1 MAATLVCIVLTQ
13 VFYWYMILRK
23 RGGPMVALLALL
35 ASSASSQSI
44 TLEGSTDSLEIVTS
58 SAASTDY
65 TVVWSNVTAT
75 ALTTPG
81 TGAGN
86 IASATTTA
94 IIAAPSAS
102 NWRYVR
108 TLTLRNASTTT
119 SNTVTVQVD
128 RSAANRTIYSATLAP
143 GEELIYNGEW
153 QRYAANGSQIT
164 NSADAGTNGTIYTYY
179 KVGTAKDA
187 AGYWILG
194 NKDGGHPGAWVLG
207 TPGVNGANFDCST
220 GAGATV
226 AGAHVVAA
234 PASGNLYLT
243 SLTIQNSVTEQ
254 MQLVDLLWYNTGLVV
269 TTTTAQAVVPAGF
282 PARDR
287 NGSTNGEG
295 VKVGLYAL
303 TALGNAAAVSNST
316 ISYTDESGNAGA
328 VGTFQA
334 AVGYQAPATPVI
346 GTFMPFTLAAGDRG
360 VRTLASVTL
369 ATTYTS
375 GTMSLIAYR
384 PLMTLGTSV
393 VNVPATITFPAP
405 GIRVYGGT
413 CFAFLN
419 VGSATLA
426 LANASFTV
434 VERP

>member
-1 MAATLVCIVLTQ
+1 M
-13 VFYWYMILRK
+13 K
-23 RGGPMVALLALL
+23 RLLLLLMLLA
-35 ASSASSQSI
+35 APAWGSSIA
-44 TLEGSTDSLEIVTS
+44 LEGSTDSLEIVTS

-81 TGAGN
+81 TGANN
-86 IASATTTA
+86 IASATTTT
-94 IIAAPSAS
+94 IVAAPSAS
-102 NWRYVR
+102 NWRYIRLV
-108 TLTLRNASTTT
+108 TIRNASTTT
-119 SNTVTVQVD
+119 SNTVTIQVD
-128 RSAANRTIYSATLAP
+128 RSAANRTVYSATLGP
-143 GEELIYNGEW
+143 GEALHYTDEAK
-153 QRYAANGSQIT
+153 RYSANGSLYT
-164 NSADAGTNGTIYTYY
+164 TSADAGTNGNTYIYY

-187 AGYWILG
+187 AGYRILG

-226 AGAHVVAA
+226 AGAHYFPAA
-234 PASGNLYLT
+234 ASGNLYIT
-243 SLTIQNSVTEQ
+243 QLTIQNSVTEQ
-254 MQLVDLLWYNTGLVV
+254 MELVDLLWYNTGLSV
-269 TTTTAQAVVPAGF
+269 TTTGAQAVVPAGF
-282 PARDR
+282 PARDKL
-287 NGSTNGEG
+287 GSTNGEG
-295 VKVGLYAL
+295 VKIALYAL
-303 TALGNAAAVSNST
+303 TALGNAAVVSNST
-316 ISYTDESGNAGA
+316 ISYTDQDGNAGA
-328 VGTFQA
+328 TGTFQA

-384 PLMTLGTSV
+384 PIVTLGTSV
-393 VNVPATITFPAP
+393 ANVPATITFPAP
-405 GIRVYGGT
+405 GIRVYGGS
-413 CFAFLN
+413 CFAFVN

>member
-1 MAATLVCIVLTQ
+1 M
-13 VFYWYMILRK
+13 K
-23 RGGPMVALLALL
+23 RGILQLFVLALF
-35 ASSASSQSI
+35 AAPAWGSSIA
-44 TLEGSTDSLEIVTS
+44 LEGNTDALELVTS

-65 TVVWSNVTAT
+65 TVAWTNVQAT

-86 IASATTTA
+86 IASATTTT

-102 NWRYVR
+102 NWRYLR
-108 TLTLRNASTTT
+108 TLTVRNASTTT
-119 SNTVTVQVD
+119 SNTITVQVD
-128 RSAANRTIYSATLAP
+128 RSAANRTVYSATLAP
-143 GEELIYNGEW
+143 SEVLTYDETGW
-153 QRYAANGSQIT
+153 KRYAANGSQIT

-179 KVGTAKDA
+179 KVGTAKDS
-187 AGYWILG
+187 AGYAILG

-234 PASGNLYLT
+234 PSSGNLYLT
-243 SLTIQNSVTEQ
+243 GLTIQNSVNEQ
-254 MQLVDLLWYNTGLVV
+254 MQLVDLLWYNTGLSV
-269 TTTTAQAVVPAGF
+269 TTTGAQAVSPAGF

-303 TALGNAAAVSNST
+303 TALGNAAAVSNTT

-328 VGTFQA
+328 TGTFQA
-334 AVGYQAPATPVI
+334 AIGYQAPATPVI

-384 PLMTLGTSV
+384 PLVTLGTSV
-393 VNVPATITFPAP
+393 ANVPATISFPAP
-405 GIRVYGGT
+405 GIRIYGGT

>member
-1 MAATLVCIVLTQ
+1 M
-13 VFYWYMILRK
+13 K
-23 RGGPMVALLALL
+23 KLLAFLLLL
-35 ASSASSQSI
+35 AAPAWASTI
-44 TLEGSTDSLEIVTS
+44 ALEGPTDSLEIVTS

-65 TVVWSNVTAT
+65 TVAWSNVTAT

-108 TLTLRNASTTT
+108 ALTVRNASTTT
-119 SNTVTVQVD
+119 SNTITVQVD
-128 RSAANRTIYSATLAP
+128 RSAANRTIYGATLGP
-143 GEELIYNGEW
+143 GESLTYDENGW
-153 QRYAANGSQIT
+153 KRFAATGSEIT
-164 NSADAGTNGTIYTYY
+164 VSPDAGTNGKPFTHY

-187 AGYWILG
+187 AGYYILG

-226 AGAHVVAA
+226 AGAHVVPA
-234 PASGNLYLT
+234 PSSGNLYLT
-243 SLTIQNSVTEQ
+243 QLTTQNSVNEQ
-254 MQLVDLLWYNTGLVV
+254 MVLVDLLWYNTGLVV
-269 TTTTAQAVVPAGF
+269 TTTGAQAVVPAGW

-287 NGSTNGEG
+287 NGSTNGDG
-295 VKVGLYAL
+295 VYVGLYAL
-303 TALGNAAAVSNST
+303 TALGNAAAVSNTT
-316 ISYTDESGNAGA
+316 ISYTDSDGNAGA
-328 VGTFQA
+328 TGTFQA

-360 VRTLASVTL
+360 VRTLASISLT
-369 ATTYTS
+369 TTYTS

-384 PLMTLGTSV
+384 PIVTLGTSV
-393 VNVPATITFPAP
+393 ANVPATITFPAP
-405 GIRVYGGT
+405 GLRVYAGS

-426 LANASFTV
+426 LANASFSI

>member
-1 MAATLVCIVLTQ
+1 MKRLLLLLSLLTAPA
-13 VFYWYMILRK
+13 W
-23 RGGPMVALLALL
+23 G
-35 ASSASSQSI
+35 SSIA
-44 TLEGSTDSLEIVTS
+44 LEGSTDSLEIVTS

-65 TVVWSNVTAT
+65 TVAWSNVTAT

-86 IASATTTA
+86 IASATTTTV
-94 IIAAPSAS
+94 IAAPSAS

-108 TLTLRNASTTT
+108 ALTVRNASTTT
-119 SNTVTVQVD
+119 SNTITVQVD
-128 RSAANRTIYSATLAP
+128 RSAANRTVYSATLAP
-143 GEELIYNGEW
+143 GETLTYDETGW
-153 QRYAANGSQIT
+153 KRYASNGSQIT
-164 NSADAGTNGTIYTYY
+164 NSADAGTNGTVYTYY

-187 AGYWILG
+187 AGYYILG

-220 GAGATV
+220 AAGATV
-226 AGAHVVAA
+226 AGAHYFPAA
-234 PASGNLYLT
+234 SSGNLYLT
-243 SLTIQNSVTEQ
+243 QLTIQSSVTEQ
-254 MQLVDLLWYNTGLVV
+254 MQLVDLLWYNTGLSV
-269 TTTTAQAVVPAGF
+269 TTTTAQAVTPAAW

-287 NGSTNGEG
+287 NGSTNGED
-295 VKVGLYAL
+295 VKIGLYAL
-303 TALGNAAAVSNST
+303 TALGNAATVSNTT

-328 VGTFQA
+328 TGTFQA

-384 PLMTLGTSV
+384 PLVTLGTSV
-393 VNVPATITFPAP
+393 ANVPATIVFPAP
-405 GIRVYGGT
+405 GIRVYGGS

>member
-1 MAATLVCIVLTQ
+1 M
-13 VFYWYMILRK
+13 K
-23 RGGPMVALLALL
+23 RLLLLLMLL
-35 ASSASSQSI
+35 ASPAWGSSI
-44 TLEGSTDSLEIVTS
+44 ALEGSTDSLEIVTS

-65 TVVWSNVTAT
+65 TVAWSNVTAT

-86 IASATTTA
+86 IASATTTTV
-94 IIAAPSAS
+94 IAAPSAS

-108 TLTLRNASTTT
+108 TLTVRNASTTT
-119 SNTVTVQVD
+119 SNTITVQVD
-128 RSAANRTIYSATLAP
+128 RSASNRTVYSATLGA
-143 GEELIYNGEW
+143 GEVLTYDETGW
-153 QRYAANGSQIT
+153 KRYASNGSQIT
-164 NSADAGTNGTIYTYY
+164 TSADYGTNGNTYIYY

-187 AGYWILG
+187 AGYRILG

-220 GAGATV
+220 AAGATV
-226 AGAHVVAA
+226 AGAHYFPAA
-234 PASGNLYLT
+234 ASGNLYLT
-243 SLTIQNSVTEQ
+243 QLTIQSSVTEQ
-254 MQLVDLLWYNTGLVV
+254 MELVDLLWYNTGLVV
-269 TTTTAQAVVPAGF
+269 TTTTAQAVAPAAW
-282 PARDR
+282 PARDKL
-287 NGSTNGEG
+287 GSTNGEG
-295 VKVGLYAL
+295 VKIALYAL
-303 TALGNAAAVSNST
+303 TALGNAAVVSNTT

-328 VGTFQA
+328 TGTFQA
-334 AVGYQAPATPVI
+334 QVGYQAPATPVI

-384 PLMTLGTSV
+384 PIVTLGTSV
-393 VNVPATITFPAP
+393 ANVPATITFPAP
-405 GIRVYGGT
+405 GIRVYAGS
-413 CFAFLN
+413 CFAFVN

>member
-1 MAATLVCIVLTQ
+1 M
-13 VFYWYMILRK
+13 K
-23 RGGPMVALLALL
+23 RGILQSVVLAFL
-35 ASSASSQSI
+35 AAPAWGSSIA
-44 TLEGSTDSLEIVTS
+44 LEGNTDALELVTS

-65 TVVWSNVTAT
+65 TVAWTNVQAT

-86 IASATTTA
+86 IASATTTT

-102 NWRYVR
+102 NWRYLR
-108 TLTLRNASTTT
+108 TLTVRNASTTT
-119 SNTVTVQVD
+119 SNTITVQVD
-128 RSAANRTIYSATLAP
+128 RSAANRTVYSATLAP
-143 GEELIYNGEW
+143 SEVLTYDETGW
-153 QRYAANGSQIT
+153 KRYAANGSQIT

-179 KVGTAKDA
+179 KVGTAKDS
-187 AGYWILG
+187 AGYAILG

-234 PASGNLYLT
+234 PSSGNLYLT
-243 SLTIQNSVTEQ
+243 GLTIQNSVNEQ
-254 MQLVDLLWYNTGLVV
+254 MQLVDLLWYNTGLSV
-269 TTTTAQAVVPAGF
+269 TTTGAQAVSPAGF

-303 TALGNAAAVSNST
+303 TALGNAAAVSNTT

-328 VGTFQA
+328 TGTFQA
-334 AVGYQAPATPVI
+334 AIGYQAPATPVI

-384 PLMTLGTSV
+384 PLVTLGTSV
-393 VNVPATITFPAP
+393 ANVPATISFPAP
-405 GIRVYGGT
+405 GIRIYGGT

-426 LANASFTV
+426 LANASFNV

>member
-1 MAATLVCIVLTQ
+1 M
-13 VFYWYMILRK
+13 K
-23 RGGPMVALLALL
+23 RGILQSVVLAFL
-35 ASSASSQSI
+35 AAPAWGSSIA
-44 TLEGSTDSLEIVTS
+44 LEGNTDALEVVTS
-58 SAASTDY
+58 SAASIDY
-65 TVVWSNVTAT
+65 TVTWSNVTAT

-81 TGAGN
+81 TLPGN
-86 IASATTTA
+86 IASATTTT

-102 NWRYVR
+102 NWRYIR
-108 TLTLRNASTTT
+108 ALTFRNDSTTT
-119 SNTVTVQVD
+119 SNTLTIQID
-128 RSAANRTIYSATLAP
+128 RSGANRKLFSATLAP
-143 GEELIYNGEW
+143 GEELQYDEQGW
-153 QRYAANGSQIT
+153 RRYAANGSQIT

-179 KVGTAKDA
+179 KVGTAKDS
-187 AGYWILG
+187 AGYAILG

-226 AGAHVVAA
+226 AGAHVVPA
-234 PASGNLYLT
+234 PSSGNLYLT
-243 SLTIQNSVTEQ
+243 ALTIQNSVTEQ

-269 TTTTAQAVVPAGF
+269 TTTTAQAVTPAAW

-303 TALGNAAAVSNST
+303 TALGNAAVVSNTT

-328 VGTFQA
+328 TGTFQA

-384 PLMTLGTSV
+384 PLVTLGTSV
-393 VNVPATITFPAP
+393 ANVPATITFPAP
-405 GIRVYGGT
+405 GIRVYGGS

-426 LANASFTV
+426 LANASFTI

>member
-1 MAATLVCIVLTQ
+1 M
-13 VFYWYMILRK
+13 K
-23 RGGPMVALLALL
+23 RLLLLLLLLA
-35 ASSASSQSI
+35 APAWGSSIA
-44 TLEGSTDSLEIVTS
+44 LEGSTDSLEIVTS

-65 TVVWSNVTAT
+65 TVAWSNVTAT

-86 IASATTTA
+86 IASATTTTV
-94 IIAAPSAS
+94 IAAPAAS

-108 TLTLRNASTTT
+108 TLTVRNASTTT
-119 SNTVTVQVD
+119 SNTITVQVD
-128 RSAANRTIYSATLAP
+128 RSAANRTVYSATLGA
-143 GEELIYNGEW
+143 GEVLTYDETGW
-153 QRYAANGSQIT
+153 KRYASNGSQIT
-164 NSADAGTNGTIYTYY
+164 NSADAGTNGTAFTYY
-179 KVGTAKDA
+179 KVGTAKDS
-187 AGYWILG
+187 AGYAILG
-194 NKDGGHPGAWVLG
+194 AKDGGFPGAWVLG

-220 GAGATV
+220 AAGATV
-226 AGAHVVAA
+226 AGAHYFPAA
-234 PASGNLYLT
+234 ASGNLYLT
-243 SLTIQNSVTEQ
+243 QLTIQNSVTEQ
-254 MQLVDLLWYNTGLVV
+254 MQLVDLLWYNTGLSV
-269 TTTTAQAVVPAGF
+269 TTTTLQAITTAAW

-295 VKVGLYAL
+295 VYLALYAL
-303 TALGNAAAVSNST
+303 TALGNAAAVSNT
-316 ISYTDESGNAGA
+316 TVNYTDDQGNTGN

-346 GTFMPFTLAAGDRG
+346 GTWMPFTLAAGDRG
-360 VRTLASVTL
+360 VRAITNASGGGITL

-384 PLMTLGTSV
+384 PIVTLGTSV
-393 VNVPATITFPAP
+393 ANVPATITFPAP
-405 GIRVYGGT
+405 GIRVYAGS
-413 CFAFLN
+413 CFAFVN

>member
-1 MAATLVCIVLTQ
+1 M
-13 VFYWYMILRK
+13 K
-23 RGGPMVALLALL
+23 RALLLLLLL
-35 ASSASSQSI
+35 AAPAWGSSIA
-44 TLEGSTDSLEIVTS
+44 LEGNTDSLEIVTS

-65 TVVWSNVTAT
+65 TVAWSNVTAT

-119 SNTVTVQVD
+119 ANTVTVQVD

-143 GEELIYNGEW
+143 GETVTYDENGWKRFAATGSEITTSPDAGYNGK
-153 QRYAANGSQIT
+153 S
-164 NSADAGTNGTIYTYY
+164 YTYY
-179 KVGTAKDA
+179 KVGTAKDS
-187 AGYWILG
+187 AGYAYLG

-226 AGAHVVAA
+226 AGAHYIPAA
-234 PASGNLYLT
+234 ASGNLYLT
-243 SLTIQNSVTEQ
+243 GLTIQNSVTEQ
-254 MQLVDLLWYNTGLVV
+254 MMLVDLLWYNTGLSV
-269 TTTTAQAVVPAGF
+269 TTTTLQAITTAAF

-295 VKVGLYAL
+295 IYMALYAL
-303 TALGNAAAVSNST
+303 TALGNAAVVSNTT
-316 ISYTDESGNAGA
+316 INYTDDQGNTGN

-334 AVGYQAPATPVI
+334 AIGYQAPATPVI

-360 VRTLASVTL
+360 VRAITNASGGGITL

-384 PLMTLGTSV
+384 PLVTLGTSV
-393 VNVPATITFPAP
+393 ANVPATLTFPAP
-405 GIRVYGGT
+405 GIRIYPGT
-413 CFAFLN
+413 CFAFVN

-426 LANASFTV
+426 LANASFTI